1 MKEGKKST
9 LKKVL
14 AHISSYKWILVIS
27 ILLAAV
33 TVALTLY
40 FPILSGRAIDCILG
54 PGEVDYTGWMVNEGL
69 YSLAKKM
76 IVVVLLTAIA
86 QWLMNVCNNQ
96 ITYQVIRDVRRRP
109 LRRSRSFP

>member
-1 MKEGKKST
+1 MDTGMKEGKKST

-40 FPILSGRAIDCILG
+40 RL
-54 PGEVDYTGWMVNEGL
+54 
-69 YSLAKKM
+69 
-76 IVVVLLTAIA
+76 
-86 QWLMNVCNNQ
+86 Q
-96 ITYQVIRDVRRRP
+96 RR
-109 LRRSRSFP
+109 